1 MSEQVLLAVFQLDE
15 KRGVITK
22 VWHIE
27 RHRLDVIG
35 VGYQLA
41 RNTNLEL
48 TYYMLKPYDKEAATF
63 YKYQNVGY
71 AALSYSF

>member
-1 MSEQVLLAVFQLDE
+1 MNIQGGNASSTSWGDGA
-15 KRGVITK
+15 RG
-22 VWHIE
+22 WG
-27 RHRLDVIG
+27 LG

-48 TYYMLKPYDKEAATF
+48 TWYMLKPYDKAAASF
-63 YKYQNVGY
+63 DKYDNVGY